1 MIQEDCGMELVME
14 KWKTGRVSP
23 PWRPLPELEEMRRWF
38 ENDVAGPVM
47 RAVYERIPEEQKA
60 WAPRIEVFETSDNFV
75 VKAELPGIKYEDID
89 VSAGD
94 DELMI
99 KGEKKQESNVKD
111 EDYHRSEIVYG
122 GFRRSVAIPPG
133 ADAGHIEATFEDGVL
148 RVVLP
153 KIASKTTRKVPIKV
167 KKEKA

>member
-1 MIQEDCGMELVME
+1 MEKSAFELIQEDWGMELVME

-23 PWRPLPELEEMRRWF
+23 SWRPLPELEEMRRWF
-38 ENDVAGPVM
+38 ENDVAGPVI
-47 RAVYERIPEEQKA
+47 RAVYERIPEEQKS

-99 KGEKKQESNVKD
+99 KGEKKQESNV
-111 EDYHRSEIVYG
+111 
-122 GFRRSVAIPPG
+122 
-133 ADAGHIEATFEDGVL
+133 
-148 RVVLP
+148 
-153 KIASKTTRKVPIKV
+153 
-167 KKEKA
+167 